1 MPKQQ
6 KQKQSRKNYL
16 NPYFGPS
23 GSRGGIQI
31 RLPNTLPTFSRN
43 SLNIPTGSRPGSTPS
58 KPSSSEPSAW
68 SQFDKYGGRA
78 LLIGTGAHLA
88 YKGGKYI
95 QQRFISSQGRN
106 FAPGQEPRVPNRVA
120 DDVPDIEVMS
130 DEQIEM
136 ANLGANRLIAPQPE
150 EVAPNAPEGMQPFN
164 IDSSNLIIYA
174 CTFSL
179 LISCN
184 TAGLSI
190 STYNPISSKAHLL
203 AQSLKCSLINA
214 VSVAPICVS

>member
-43 SLNIPTGSRPGSTPS
+43 SINIPTGSRPGSTPTPS
-58 KPSSSEPSAW
+58 KPSSSEPSGW

-120 DDVPDIEVMS
+120 DDVPDIEVIP

-150 EVAPNAPEGMQPFN
+150 EVAPEGIQPFEV
-164 IDSSNLIIYA
+164 DSSNVDSSNVIEEEGEELQP
-174 CTFSL
+174 L
-179 LISCN
+179 LNRSGQASEGFFDSI
-184 TAGLSI
+184 AGWFRSI
-190 STYNPISSKAHLL
+190 LPEVEAGAEDGAFAL
-203 AQSLKCSLINA
+203 
-214 VSVAPICVS
+214 

>member
-1 MPKQQ
+1 MTKQPKK
-6 KQKQSRKNYL
+6 KQTRKNFL

-43 SLNIPTGSRPGSTPS
+43 SINIPTGSRPGSIPS
-58 KPSSSEPSAW
+58 QPRSSEPSAW

-106 FAPGQEPRVPNRVA
+106 FAPGQEPQVPARNVSNV
-120 DDVPDIEVMS
+120 DPDPVQGEFLPDGEGTIELT
-130 DEQIEM
+130 
-136 ANLGANRLIAPQPE
+136 NLGANRLVPNSE
-150 EVAPNAPEGMQPFN
+150 ETIGSFN
-164 IDSSNLIIYA
+164 IETPSV
-174 CTFSL
+174 T
-179 LISCN
+179 
-184 TAGLSI
+184 
-190 STYNPISSKAHLL
+190 
-203 AQSLKCSLINA
+203 NA
-214 VSVAPICVS
+214 VGQQGEQIITNAARNSGSLWSRFVNWVKGAGESIEEEAVPLLEDAAGSV